1 MKVTIF
7 LYRNLFNPPLEQ
19 FEAEVNN
26 PFDAFDLAC
35 EKWAP
40 HRREFQRK
48 VFAITPKVREM
59 ALNIPNGQKGIMGFM
74 SPTDVAV
81 ILEVEASNACNT

>member
-7 LYRNLFNPPLEQ
+7 HYRNLFNKPLAQ

-26 PFDAFDLAC
+26 LLEGFDLAC

-48 VFAITPKVREM
+48 AFGITPKVRQM
-59 ALNIPNGQKGIMGFM
+59 ALKIPTDQKGIMGFM

-81 ILEVEASNACNT
+81 ILVKEEIPSNA